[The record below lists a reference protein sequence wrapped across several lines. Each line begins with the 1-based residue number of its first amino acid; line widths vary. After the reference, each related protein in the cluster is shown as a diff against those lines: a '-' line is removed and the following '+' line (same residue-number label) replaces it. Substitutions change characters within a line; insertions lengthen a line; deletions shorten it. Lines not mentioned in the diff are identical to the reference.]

1 MRDKLA
7 LTHKLILQLD
17 GNTDITVSQAMS
29 TWWFNR
35 RKNGGMRLTGPGF
48 AVFTEILNLA
58 RYEWTIQDPHAISQ
72 RVILALDRKLRMPYY
87 IYATKGIP
95 RKIVFFGSQEAVW
108 LNLYGNIEHFLE
120 NYKS

>member
-7 LTHKLILQLD
+7 LTQELILQLD
-17 GNTDITVSQAMS
+17 QNTDITVAKAMG

-35 RKNGGMRLTGPGF
+35 RKTGGMRLTASGF
-48 AVFTEILNLA
+48 AVFTTALDLA
-58 RYEWTIQDPHAISQ
+58 RYEWPIQDPHVINQ

-87 IYATKGIP
+87 ISATKGIP

-108 LNLYGNIEHFLE
+108 INLYGNIERFLE
-120 NYKS
+120 NYK

>member
-1 MRDKLA
+1 VRDKLA

-48 AVFTEILNLA
+48 VVFTETLNLA
-58 RYEWTIQDPHAISQ
+58 RYEWAIQDPHVISQ

-87 IYATKGIP
+87 IAATKGIP

-108 LNLYGNIEHFLE
+108 LNLYGNIEQFLE